1 MKNSTTRKLIVTMLV
16 MALLSTM
23 LFTIVASGSEAGTV
37 TYSMTA
43 DEITAFAAGA
53 KADGDSEQLGT
64 DGYFNV
70 FYSAKTKV
78 DASAKTFEDGVAYQ
92 TAETEAK

>member
-1 MKNSTTRKLIVTMLV
+1 MKKTTLRKLVVTVLV

-23 LFTIVASGSEAGTV
+23 LFATVASGSESGTA

-53 KADGDSEQLGT
+53 KADGLR
-64 DGYFNV
+64 
-70 FYSAKTKV
+70 A
-78 DASAKTFEDGVAYQ
+78 ARH
-92 TAETEAK
+92 